1 MPQIFSGNANAH
13 AVLEGGATSLQ
24 QAPIFWQELVKR
36 HVLRLTNI
44 DKDATKLYV
53 VAAFKNFIEPH
64 SRSHRTT
71 ASQMPNVYMEV
82 GTMLAN
88 MLDEAVRSAQLEH
101 NRQWQELKDGVVSH
115 LGQTGMA
122 IDTIETQVILPSSS
136 LLTILGALQSC
147 RQPAA
152 YPPE

>member
-1 MPQIFSGNANAH
+1 M
-13 AVLEGGATSLQ
+13 
-24 QAPIFWQELVKR
+24 KR
-36 HVLRLTNI
+36 HVPRLTSI

-53 VAAFKNFIEPH
+53 VAASKNLIKPH
-64 SRSHRTT
+64 SRSYRTT

-88 MLDEAVRSAQLEH
+88 MLDEAVRSAQLKR
-101 NRQWQELKDGVVSH
+101 NRQWQELKDVVVSH

>member
-1 MPQIFSGNANAH
+1 
-13 AVLEGGATSLQ
+13 
-24 QAPIFWQELVKR
+24 
-36 HVLRLTNI
+36 
-44 DKDATKLYV
+44 
-53 VAAFKNFIEPH
+53 
-64 SRSHRTT
+64 
-71 ASQMPNVYMEV
+71 MPNVYMEV

-88 MLDEAVRSAQLEH
+88 MLNEAVRSAQLKR
-101 NRQWQELKDGVVSH
+101 NRQWQELKDVVVTH

-152 YPPE
+152 YPPK